1 MIHTYN
7 ITGMTCDGCRTKVE
21 KALNTIEGVQSTV
34 TLEPPIATIIM
45 EKHIPVMQL
54 QDVLFAAGK
63 YTIAIGNHTDS
74 SNKPAEK
81 SCCATHSHGDKKE
94 VKVPVNADGKY
105 YCPMH
110 CEGEKVYDKAG
121 DCPVCGM
128 DLVKAPKLTVS
139 KTLYTCPMH
148 PEVISETPGSCPIC
162 GMDLVPMNPTDT
174 EDQKRIK
181 IWLKK

>member
-1 MIHTYN
+1 MTQTYT

-21 KALNTIEGVQSTV
+21 KALNTIEGVQASV

-54 QDVLFAAGK
+54 HDVLFAAGK
-63 YTIAIGNHTDS
+63 YTIALDNHTDS

-81 SCCATHSHGDKKE
+81 SCCATHSLSHKQEIKA
-94 VKVPVNADGKY
+94 PNNANGKY

-128 DLVKAPKLTVS
+128 DLVKSPDLTAS
-139 KTLYTCPMH
+139 KTMYTCPMH
-148 PEVISETPGSCPIC
+148 PEVIKDSPGSCPIC
-162 GMDLVPMNPTDT
+162 GMDLVPMNPSDT
-174 EDQKRIK
+174 EDQKTYK
-181 IWLKK
+181 DLVK